1 MTPSLFT
8 RRQAARALGYLF
20 LGGSAIVLVTLVL
33 PHDEMVQDGPLFALT
48 GAAAAIGAAILLRAG
63 QAGEVE
69 LHSALAAGSL
79 ILGAANYFVGP
90 TATFPLI
97 YCWTALYAFTFFAL
111 RAALLHLGLIG
122 VSYFVVLVAQDD
134 PSSPVVRWLLVVGTP
149 LVVGV
154 LISRILEIAAA
165 RTQVLLESEART
177 RAIVQGAPDAF
188 ASIETDGTVVAWNR
202 EAARVFGVPEEEAIG
217 RDVGE
222 LMFAPEDRAA
232 HVERRTRDI
241 ERPPGDVPT
250 RREVEMA
257 RGDGTKFPAEI
268 TVSRFRA
275 GGRTLLAF
283 FVRDVSVR
291 RQREREREELMREQ
305 AAREEAEQMASI
317 VHGLQVLLDAA
328 LAHTRLDHMLD
339 ALLPRLCEVLTAD
352 AASVLLTDDD
362 GSLVL
367 QASTGELPGEDEDP
381 IRAHVGEG
389 IAGRVAQTMEAEI
402 ANDPASGD
410 VADPALHSC
419 GSVLGVP
426 LLAGGAVTGVIL
438 VGVPAPRR
446 FIDDDLLLLALAA
459 DRVALAIDHARVF
472 EREHRIAETLQRSL
486 LPDRLPALPGLEV
499 AARYLPAAS
508 EAEVGGDWYDVIPI
522 AAGRVGLVMGD
533 VAGKGLAAASM
544 VGRLRSALR
553 AYALEGHDPPTVVS
567 RLNQLVW
574 TEVEDSE
581 MATLAYVV
589 IDPAENTVS
598 WVNAGHLPPLVL
610 GGDRSTTSFLEG
622 PGAVP
627 LGVMPFPAYT
637 EEIRELPPGATVLLY
652 TDGLVERP
660 GELLDSGLKRLAAA
674 AQRAGDGPERLC
686 DALVGGLVPGGAASD
701 DVALLALHS
710 PPLSDRFSLSL
721 NADPVRLASMRA
733 LLRRWLRHVEATE
746 RDLGEILI
754 AVGEAA
760 ANAIE
765 HGSES
770 PARSFQVS
778 GLAEGGEVRL
788 TVMDTGH
795 WRPSRA
801 DGRGRG
807 LEMMRALMDEVEVTP
822 GPDGTTVRMRRRL
835 GFEDRAASG

>member
-1 MTPSLFT
+1 VTPSLFT

-20 LGGSAIVLVTLVL
+20 LGGSAIVLATLLL
-33 PHDEMVQDGPLFALT
+33 PHDEMVRDGPLFALT
-48 GAAAAIGAAILLRAG
+48 GATAAIGAAILRRAG
-63 QAGEVE
+63 RAGEME
-69 LHSALAAGSL
+69 LHAALAAGSL

-111 RAALLHLGLIG
+111 RAALLHLALIG
-122 VSYFVVLVAQDD
+122 VSYFVVLLAQDD
-134 PSSPVVRWLLVVGTP
+134 PASPVVRWLLVVGTP

-154 LISRILEIAAA
+154 LISRILELAAT
-165 RTQVLLESEART
+165 RTQVLRESEART

-202 EAARVFGVPEEEAIG
+202 EAQRVFGVPEEKAIG

-232 HVERRTRDI
+232 HVERRTRDF
-241 ERPPGDVPT
+241 ERPAGEMPT

-268 TVSRFRA
+268 TVSRIKA
-275 GGRTLLAF
+275 DGRTLLAF

-328 LAHTRLDHMLD
+328 LAHSRLDHMLD

-352 AASVLLTDDD
+352 AASVLLTGDD

-367 QASTGELPGEDEDP
+367 QASTGELPGPEEDP

-389 IAGRVAQTMEAEI
+389 IAGRVAQSMEPEI
-402 ANDPASGD
+402 ANDPAGAE
-410 VADPALHSC
+410 VADPALRSC

-438 VGVPAPRR
+438 VGVPPPRR
-446 FIDDDLLLLALAA
+446 FIDDDLLLLALAG
-459 DRVALAIDHARVF
+459 DRVALAIEHARVF

-553 AYALEGHDPPTVVS
+553 AYALEGHDAPTVVA
-567 RLNQLVW
+567 RLNDLVW
-574 TEVEDSE
+574 SEVGDSE

-598 WVNAGHLPPLVL
+598 WVNAGHLPPLVIDPD
-610 GGDRSTTSFLEG
+610 GSTVFLEG

-627 LGVMPFPAYT
+627 LGVMSFPSYT
-637 EEIRELPPGATVLLY
+637 EETRRLPAGATVLLY

-660 GELLDSGLKRLAAA
+660 GELLDTGLERLATAA
-674 AQRAGDGPERLC
+674 LRADDGPEHLC
-686 DALVGGLVPGGAASD
+686 DGLVRGLLPAGAASD

-710 PPLSDRFSLSL
+710 PPLGDRFNLQL
-721 NADPVRLASMRA
+721 TADAARLASMRA
-733 LLRRWLRHVEATE
+733 LLRRWLRHVDATDSE
-746 RDLGEILI
+746 LGEILI
-754 AVGEAA
+754 AAGEAA

-770 PARSFQVS
+770 PDRHFQVS
-778 GLAEGGEVRL
+778 GSAAGGEVEL
-788 TVMDTGH
+788 TVTDTGN

-807 LEMMRALMDEVEVTP
+807 LVMMRALMDEVEVSP
-822 GPDGTTVRMRRRL
+822 GPEGTTVRMRRTLRL
-835 GFEDRAASG
+835 EDRVASG

>member
-20 LGGSAIVLVTLVL
+20 LGGSAIVLATLVL
-33 PHDEMVQDGPLFALT
+33 PHDEMVKDGPLFALT
-48 GAAAAIGAAILLRAG
+48 GAAAAIGAAILLRAD

-69 LHSALAAGSL
+69 LHAALAAGTL

-97 YCWTALYAFTFFAL
+97 YSWTALYAFTFFAL

-122 VSYFVVLVAQDD
+122 LSYVVVLVAQDD

-149 LVVGV
+149 LVAGV
-154 LISRILEIAAA
+154 LISRILEFAAA
-165 RTQVLLESEART
+165 RTQVLRESEART
-177 RAIVQGAPDAF
+177 RAIIQGAPDAF

-202 EAARVFGVPEEEAIG
+202 AAERVFGVSEEQAVG
-217 RDVGE
+217 RDVGD

-232 HVERRTRDI
+232 HVERRTRDVA
-241 ERPPGDVPT
+241 RALGDLPM
-250 RREVEMA
+250 RREVEMT
-257 RGDGTKFPAEI
+257 RGDGKKFPAEI
-268 TVSRFRA
+268 TVSRIQA
-275 GGRTLLAF
+275 EGRTLLAF

-328 LAHTRLDHMLD
+328 LAHTRLDQMLD

-352 AASVLLTDDD
+352 AAAVLLTDDD

-367 QASTGELPGEDEDP
+367 QASTGERPGDDEDP
-381 IRAHVGEG
+381 IRARVGEG
-389 IAGRVAQTMEAEI
+389 IAGRVAQTMEPEI
-402 ANDPASGD
+402 ANDPAPGD

-438 VGVPAPRR
+438 VGVPPPRR
-446 FIDDDLLLLALAA
+446 FIDDDLLLLALAG

-522 AAGRVGLVMGD
+522 TAGRVGLVMGD

-553 AYALEGHDPPTVVS
+553 AYAMEGHDPPTVVS

-574 TEVEDSE
+574 SEVHDSE

-598 WVNAGHLPPLVL
+598 WVNAGHLPPLVI
-610 GGDRSTTSFLEG
+610 GGDHSTSFLEG

-627 LGVMPFPAYT
+627 LGVMSFPTYT
-637 EEIRELPPGATVLLY
+637 SETRELPPGATVLLY

-660 GELLDSGLKRLAAA
+660 GEMLDSGLERLAATA
-674 AQRAGDGPERLC
+674 RGAGDGPERLC
-686 DALVGGLVPGGAASD
+686 DGLVRGLVPGGAASD

-710 PPLSDRFSLSL
+710 PPLGDRFSLQLS
-721 NADPVRLASMRA
+721 ADAARLASMRA
-733 LLRRWLRHVEATE
+733 LLRRWLRHVEATD
-746 RDLGEILI
+746 RDLSEILV
-754 AVGEAA
+754 ATGEAA

-770 PARSFQVS
+770 ADRSFQVS
-778 GLAEGGEVRL
+778 GLAAGGEVEL
-788 TVMDTGH
+788 TVIDSGH

-807 LEMMRALMDEVEVTP
+807 LVMMRALMDDVEVSP
-822 GPDGTTVRMRRRL
+822 GPDGTTVRMRRTL
-835 GFEDRAASG
+835 GLKERAAG